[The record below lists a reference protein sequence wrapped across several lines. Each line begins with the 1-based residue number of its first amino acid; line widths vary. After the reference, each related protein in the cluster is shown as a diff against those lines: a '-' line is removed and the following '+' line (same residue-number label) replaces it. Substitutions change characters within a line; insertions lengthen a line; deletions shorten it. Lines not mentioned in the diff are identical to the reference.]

1 MDKEILLQKC
11 LERAVEEE
19 EIAGGCI
26 LVNREG
32 QEICYLESGWANRE
46 ERRPI
51 SRNTIYHLFFN
62 EQADYCCSC
71 HDTFGRGSH

>member
-26 LVNREG
+26 LVN
-32 QEICYLESGWANRE
+32 I
-46 ERRPI
+46 
-51 SRNTIYHLFFN
+51 
-62 EQADYCCSC
+62 
-71 HDTFGRGSH
+71 

>member
-26 LVNREG
+26 LVRRTG
-32 QEICYLESGWANRE
+32 DMLSGKWM
-46 ERRPI
+46 
-51 SRNTIYHLFFN
+51 
-62 EQADYCCSC
+62 
-71 HDTFGRGSH
+71 G